1 MWEFAEATR
10 GVADAC
16 KGIHLKNNRDYPVP
30 IIAGNVS
37 FYNESKMG
45 AIPPSP
51 IVSCLGRMADVNKA
65 ITSGFK
71 EAHSTII
78 LIGERNNELGGST
91 YYSLFGELGKN
102 IPKPDL
108 AGVEAEIWALTDLI
122 DSGLLRAAHDI
133 SDGGIAIALAEMSFE
148 NEIGFEIEIEQDMRT
163 DQWLFSQTGGFIL
176 EVDNINLPAIISIM
190 SDYGIPVT
198 ELGKTTTH
206 QVMVFG
212 SVIHMSLAR
221 AKDCWTNGLR
231 DKLK

>member
-1 MWEFAEATR
+1 
-10 GVADAC
+10 
-16 KGIHLKNNRDYPVP
+16 
-30 IIAGNVS
+30 
-37 FYNESKMG
+37 
-45 AIPPSP
+45 
-51 IVSCLGRMADVNKA
+51 
-65 ITSGFK
+65 
-71 EAHSTII
+71 
-78 LIGERNNELGGST
+78 
-91 YYSLFGELGKN
+91 LGKN